1 MTPAEVPMPPDGE
14 DALERAR
21 WYVSVD
27 PDGIDVFGSK
37 SMIEIL
43 ARYDDQARQLQE
55 AQERV
60 AASLIRETEAQERVA
75 RLEAENA
82 ALRREM
88 QGILLDETYQPNRT
102 LLAQPAGE
110 PPTGDAK

>member
-1 MTPAEVPMPPDGE
+1 MKPAEMPMPPDGE

-55 AQERV
+55 ATERV
-60 AASLIRETEAQERVA
+60 AA
-75 RLEAENA
+75 LEAAGQEVLA
-82 ALRREM
+82 ADGACAREERGSPRRWDEALATLDS
-88 QGILLDETYQPNRT
+88 ILALSVEWQ
-102 LLAQPAGE
+102 Q
-110 PPTGDAK
+110 